1 MGAARGDDAPCG
13 GERRDMAPEQG
24 EGRERGSRG
33 FDSVADSNTAHDSA
47 AHDGIAHDGIAHD
60 SGARDS
66 RAHDGSEQAS
76 TDPGSHAPAY
86 EPGPRHDGAPPARAR
101 PRDSRP
107 RSAAAWLYDDLLAW
121 LCPGG
126 LLLTALVLRHP
137 GGLHALRAQAPELVL
152 PTWLAGAYVL
162 GLALSPLGRL
172 VYTLA
177 QAIVWPRLRQA
188 WAPAMAFLG
197 ERLRRS
203 EGQAL
208 PPAASMSS
216 GQFHDADR
224 RLREYLEA
232 VAPESRATLDRM
244 KVLCS
249 LACNAAAGC
258 FVFVLVDALSGGI
271 ADWSGG
277 RVAIAAGAIALALI
291 AAVYRERRRQ
301 RTQLSVWRRVRIERG
316 EDAGPAP
323 PAA

>member
-1 MGAARGDDAPCG
+1 MGAAHREDAPHDDACRDDG
-13 GERRDMAPEQG
+13 GP
-24 EGRERGSRG
+24 
-33 FDSVADSNTAHDSA
+33 
-47 AHDGIAHDGIAHD
+47 
-60 SGARDS
+60 
-66 RAHDGSEQAS
+66 
-76 TDPGSHAPAY
+76 
-86 EPGPRHDGAPPARAR
+86 EPGDGAPHHHGSGHHDARDRAAEPDARRDGAPQPRAR
-101 PRDSRP
+101 THAVRP

-137 GGLHALRAQAPELVL
+137 GGLHALREQAPELVL

-177 QAIVWPRLRQA
+177 QAIVWPRLRRA
-188 WAPAMAFLG
+188 WTPALDFLG
-197 ERLRRS
+197 ERLRRN
-203 EGQAL
+203 EGLQL
-208 PPAASMSS
+208 PPAATMSS

-258 FVFVLVDALSGGI
+258 LVFVLVDALSGGI

-277 RVAIAAGAIALALI
+277 RVAIAAGAIGLALI

-316 EDAGPAP
+316 EDAAGTAP